1 MRKGA
6 VAWKGKVGMEGKWL
20 IGKEF
25 INRMGLHFSIFVR
38 NGFEFTKVIFHYT
51 ERLER
56 FRIVFFPLVF
66 SLISFF
72 PPSYFLLD
80 RWSSAP
86 RSSL

>member
-1 MRKGA
+1 
-6 VAWKGKVGMEGKWL
+6 MEGKWL
-20 IGKEF
+20 IDKEF

-38 NGFEFTKVIFHYT
+38 NEFEFTKVIFHYT

-56 FRIVFFPLVF
+56 FRIVFFPF
-66 SLISFF
+66 SLFPDFLF